1 MHQTAAAVTVG
12 TYSPWEPTAMFRSG
26 AVGSAAGG
34 ASAPTEGLG
43 HILAA
48 PAQLVIIIFMITGRM
63 PRSGKLPVLNL
74 LRPKIS
80 FFAPHGRL
88 VAPIHVKAWHGCQ
101 APGPLGCAKLHLNR
115 LRGWESG
122 RQNIKNFHFLAK
134 SRLAGANP
142 LTDF

>member
-1 MHQTAAAVTVG
+1 VG
-12 TYSPWEPTAMFRSG
+12 TYCYVPVRRGRLGGGRRFGAHRGAGAYSGGSRTACYNYFHDYRQD
-26 AVGSAAGG
+26 AAKRQTAGIKFTQ
-34 ASAPTEGLG
+34 AKN
-43 HILAA
+43 
-48 PAQLVIIIFMITGRM
+48 Q
-63 PRSGKLPVLNL
+63 
-74 LRPKIS
+74 
-80 FFAPHGRL
+80 FFAPQGRL